1 MNTIKIKV
9 NDKIY
14 NHLMWFFNRFSK
26 DELEIVEVQNL
37 DLLKQDVAID
47 LEESFKFPE
56 KFVSLEELDVMLEGT
71 LKKYG
76 A

>member
-1 MNTIKIKV
+1 
-9 NDKIY
+9 
-14 NHLMWFFNRFSK
+14 MWFFNRFSK

>member
-1 MNTIKIKV
+1 MKTIKIKV

-26 DELEIVEVQNL
+26 DEFEIVEVQNL
-37 DLLKQDVAID
+37 DILKQDVAID
-47 LEESFKFPE
+47 LDESFKFPE
-56 KFVSLEELDVMLEGT
+56 KFVCLEELDVMLEGT
-71 LKKYG
+71 LKKYE